1 MARTEE
7 NILYWDQTARS
18 QRERVAAW
26 LNDRIHDMSAEEEQI
41 AEAARM
47 PLLAI
52 LRGLA
57 RHAAEYSAD
66 VTSDFNAGFSVGYK
80 EGRKRAREE
89 ADRLAALTVTGEP
102 PDEITAS
109 VVEGEPVILAGL
121 VKGGEYATNDGW
133 AMVPPGAVC
142 VDASGRFVSRSLVA
156 FRNAKERG
164 ALPITWHVYPGS
176 DSRPQCKTA
185 GFMLVVDC
193 HEPFRAKST
202 TCVKL
207 NSTTWP
213 SAMAEAEGHI
223 ACMRQCY
230 HDVES
235 ARVLFVA
242 EESCVPVAR
251 NEAP

>member
-1 MARTEE
+1 MPAYIVGVYRHP
-7 NILYWDQTARS
+7 S
-18 QRERVAAW
+18 REAAERA
-26 LNDRIHDMSAEEEQI
+26 DRRYAPWSDAESADTKIHD
-41 AEAARM
+41 
-47 PLLAI
+47 
-52 LRGLA
+52 
-57 RHAAEYSAD
+57 
-66 VTSDFNAGFSVGYK
+66 T
-80 EGRKRAREE
+80 
-89 ADRLAALTVTGEP
+89 P
-102 PDEITAS
+102 P
-109 VVEGEPVILAGL
+109 VVLAGL